1 MAKHISFVQTKKF
14 DEIMENMEIRPFKVV
29 DKILQEISDW
39 TVAELNKKDTKSIS
53 GKKNEK
59 KQ

>member
-39 TVAELNKKDTKSIS
+39 TVAELNKKIATSRS
-53 GKKNEK
+53 GNEYEK

>member
-39 TVAELNKKDTKSIS
+39 SVAEINKKIS
-53 GKKNEK
+53 TSRTGITHDEK
-59 KQ
+59 Q